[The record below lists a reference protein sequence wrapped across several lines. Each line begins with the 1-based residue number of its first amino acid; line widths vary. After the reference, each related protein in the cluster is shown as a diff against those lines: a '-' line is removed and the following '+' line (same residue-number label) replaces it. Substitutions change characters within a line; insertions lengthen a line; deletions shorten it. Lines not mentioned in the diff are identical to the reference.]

1 MITYWP
7 SEQSLQLNYKVA
19 NLFLQTHEKFS
30 EDLSNST
37 KENLPIDLV
46 DTTARKK
53 LFASV
58 LSELEIL
65 VLDIIE
71 LNLNIENLHLLNHKI
86 LYDITEKS
94 LLRFM
99 SSLEYPSE
107 FSFNLYKSYYFKLL
121 LFDHRLL
128 LENLLIYLIFG
139 SSGID
144 IKLFPFEKWK
154 TPLEHVKI
162 LLENLVIQISN
173 IIVFSIIDEMKP
185 ISEVLDFLIMNKL
198 CNSTYVSIRSIALF
212 RNNLIAQSIII
223 LYFYQ
228 PKAVYSARY
237 KVWLFS
243 SRGLISRYIYTSRS
257 NDYLKLC
264 KIQLFCILCLELQDL
279 IIPKLENLILVLG
292 RIILY
297 LFVNILGNSLRFLI
311 RTIFSI
317 LSHSK

>member
-19 NLFLQTHEKFS
+19 NLFLQTHKKFS

-86 LYDITEKS
+86 LYDIIEKS
-94 LLRFM
+94 LLRFI

-173 IIVFSIIDEMKP
+173 IIVVSIIDEIKP
-185 ISEVLDFLIMNKL
+185 ISKVLDFLIINKL
-198 CNSTYVSIRSIALF
+198 CNSTYISIRSIAVF

-243 SRGLISRYIYTSRS
+243 SQGLISRYIYTSRS

-279 IIPKLENLILVLG
+279 IIPKLESLILVLG